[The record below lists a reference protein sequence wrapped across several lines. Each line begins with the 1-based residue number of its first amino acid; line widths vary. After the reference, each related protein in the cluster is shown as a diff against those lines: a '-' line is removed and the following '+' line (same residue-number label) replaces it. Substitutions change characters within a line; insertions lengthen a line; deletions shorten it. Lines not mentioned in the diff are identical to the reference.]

1 MKIAQLVHS
10 IDLSTGGV
18 AKAVLDLGKAFKEA
32 GIESEAIVDTRKMVN
47 YDMSLVIAHGLWQ
60 WPGFFAYKLKKEK
73 GIPYIIF
80 PHGMLDPWFKK
91 TYRLKH
97 LKKQIYWWLRQ
108 RKVLSKAKA
117 VCFTTEEERRL
128 AQTTFWPYH
137 VNELVTGLGVSDPL
151 VPESASN
158 DLFTEKFPEV
168 LGKKILLYMGRIH
181 PKKGL
186 DILLKAFA
194 KYMEKNHLL
203 VIAGPIDRSEG
214 YVQMLRN
221 ISQHLGNKV
230 LWTDM
235 LEGDLKWG
243 ALRAADGLILPS
255 HQENYGM
262 VVAEAC
268 SVGAPVF
275 ITNKVSLYQEILQY
289 DAGFVEKDTVEG
301 IEKLIG
307 TWASGEHSNKRQN
320 ARKCFEEKLQ
330 ISRCAEKIIRLLKNK
345 VISQM

>member
-1 MKIAQLVHS
+1 MVLKIAQLAHS

-18 AKAVLDLGKAFKEA
+18 AKAVIDLGKAFTEE
-32 GIESEAIVDTRKMVN
+32 GVNNISIVQNNELDVI
-47 YDMSLVIAHGLWQ
+47 DLDLLIAHGLWQ
-60 WPGFFAYKLKKEK
+60 WPGSFAYKLMKEK

-80 PHGMLDPWFKK
+80 PHGMMDPWFKQ

-97 LKKQIYWWLRQ
+97 LKKQFYWWLRQ
-108 RKVLSKAKA
+108 GEILRKATA
-117 VCFTTEEERRL
+117 VCFTTEEERHL
-128 AQTTFWPYH
+128 AQRTFWPYQAKE
-137 VNELVTGLGVSDPL
+137 VVTGLGVSDPPP
-151 VPESASN
+151 VDKESK
-158 DLFTEKFPEV
+158 DLFPQKFPEV
-168 LGKKILLYMGRIH
+168 IGKRILLYMGRIH

-194 KYMEKNHLL
+194 KQVEENHLL
-203 VIAGPIDRSEG
+203 VIAGPIDWSEP
-214 YVQMLRN
+214 YFKKLQN
-221 ISQHLGNKV
+221 ISQNLGNKV

-243 ALRAADGLILPS
+243 ALHSADALILPS

-268 SVGAPVF
+268 SVGTPVF
-275 ITNKVSLYQEILQY
+275 ITDKVSLYREILQY

-307 TWASGEHSNKRQN
+307 TWASGEHNNKRQN
-320 ARKCFEEKLQ
+320 ATKCFQKKLH
-330 ISRCAEKIIRLLKNK
+330 ISRCAQEIIGILQNK
-345 VISQM
+345 VTR